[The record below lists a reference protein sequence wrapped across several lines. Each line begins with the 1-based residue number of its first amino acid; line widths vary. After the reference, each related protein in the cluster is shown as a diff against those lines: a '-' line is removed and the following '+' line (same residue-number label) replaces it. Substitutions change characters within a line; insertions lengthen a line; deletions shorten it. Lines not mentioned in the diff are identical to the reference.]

1 MEALAEIT
9 DKTGPRL
16 TGSEAL
22 LRAHRFAE
30 GRFREMG
37 LRVRSEPFSLALTWR
52 RGPAWAEVRSPAEH
66 VLQVAPGGWT
76 PPTPGDVEA
85 PLRGFAPRAR
95 EDMEALPGQIKD
107 AFVCLGE

>member
-52 RGPAWAEVRSPAEH
+52 RGPAWAEARSPGAP
-66 VLQVAPGGWT
+66 VLQVAQVGWT
-76 PPTPGDVEA
+76 PPTPGHVEA
-85 PLRGFAPRAR
+85 PPRVFAPPAGAGMAALRGQ
-95 EDMEALPGQIKD
+95 L
-107 AFVCLGE
+107 